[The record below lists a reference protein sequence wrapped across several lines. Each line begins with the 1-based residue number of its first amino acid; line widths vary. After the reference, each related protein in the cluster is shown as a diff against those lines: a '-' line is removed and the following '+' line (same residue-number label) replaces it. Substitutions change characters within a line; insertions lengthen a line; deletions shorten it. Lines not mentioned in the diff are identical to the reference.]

1 MTELELTAN
10 LFKLA
15 DMGITGLDV
24 SYVVEKDNYI
34 DLDDVYYTTG
44 IIKESKRPLFAAAI
58 QMLDEDMNDLFRE
71 HIMNNI
77 MKTHI
82 VGFHNPDG
90 CSGDI
95 YMWVP
100 SGKYELVHRKKIL
113 THKVSH
119 HNGDLIENTLEEEE

>member
-24 SYVVEKDNYI
+24 SYAVSDENYI
-34 DLDDVYYTTG
+34 DLDDVYYTTD
-44 IIKESKRPLFAAAI
+44 IIKESKRPLFGAAI
-58 QMLDEDMNDLFRE
+58 QMLDEDMNDLFKE

-82 VGFHNPDG
+82 LEFGDFDG
-90 CSGDI
+90 SSGDI

-119 HNGDLIENTLEEEE
+119 HNGNLIENTLEEE